1 MIKTVKSFINTKT
14 LIPVFLIF
22 GLLAVPVSSAYSQA
36 ILPQSF
42 FLEDPY
48 TDTDVQARG
57 EWIDIESGAGGGSL
71 WMNQFRADINIYEN
85 LLGVYVKVPFAGLSG
100 NDLDGDYDIGN
111 IGVGGKAAL
120 VSTDQYI
127 LAAGFEGIIPTTSDG
142 TGALAARSY
151 FRDFVYFVD
160 EAWTLKPYAIFA
172 AGNGQIGFQANIDGD
187 IMLNAD
193 DVEGDSTEFLLKYGG
208 TVSYTPE
215 LNTPFAIS
223 LLAEL
228 LAVSSTSFDDNITGG
243 YFTPGLRVGG
253 QTVSMG
259 AGVEIPFGSDEI
271 SDFSNVGIVLDLIFR
286 FGS

>member
-1 MIKTVKSFINTKT
+1 MIKMVQSFINSKT
-14 LIPVFLIF
+14 LIPIFIIF

-57 EWIDIESGAGGGSL
+57 EWIDIDSDGGGGSL
-71 WMNQFRADINIYEN
+71 WMAQFRADINIYEN
-85 LLGVYVKVPFAGLSG
+85 LLGVYVKVPTAGLSG
-100 NDLDGDYDIGN
+100 NDIDGDYDIGN
-111 IGVGGKAAL
+111 VAAGGKAAL
-120 VSTDQYI
+120 ISTDQYI
-127 LAAGFEGIIPTTSDG
+127 FTAGFETIFPTTSDG
-142 TGALAARSY
+142 SGALAARSY

-160 EAWTLKPYAIFA
+160 EAWTLKPYAIFG
-172 AGNGQIGFQANIDGD
+172 AGNGQFGFQANLDGD

-215 LNTPFAIS
+215 LNTPFATS
-223 LLAEL
+223 LLVEIL
-228 LAVSSTSFDDNITGG
+228 GVSSTSFDDNITGG
-243 YFTPGLRVGG
+243 YVTPGIRVGG

-271 SDFSNVGIVLDLIFR
+271 SDFANVGVVLDLIFR